1 MVKRDAIIQFCN
13 EYLNI
18 DAFSDYG
25 PKGLQFL
32 GKAEVNKIVTGVSVS
47 RELFAAAAEA
57 QADMILVHHGEFWNN
72 MSQRVDRVRKQR
84 LIILF
89 EHDMTLL
96 GYHLPLDAHREIGN
110 NVLLVQAVGMQV
122 GKEQFGLYEGMEI
135 GALGVHTGLPLGEL
149 VSSLEKILATE
160 ALVFPFGPD
169 TLKTVGFVSGGGA
182 GDLAEA
188 IDRGLDAF
196 VTGESKESTYHLAK
210 EAGIN
215 LIYAHHY
222 NSEKLG
228 IQALGH
234 KLAGQ
239 FGIEH
244 QFIDIP
250 CPL

>member
-89 EHDMTLL
+89 EHD
-96 GYHLPLDAHREIGN
+96 
-110 NVLLVQAVGMQV
+110 
-122 GKEQFGLYEGMEI
+122 
-135 GALGVHTGLPLGEL
+135 
-149 VSSLEKILATE
+149 
-160 ALVFPFGPD
+160 
-169 TLKTVGFVSGGGA
+169 
-182 GDLAEA
+182 
-188 IDRGLDAF
+188 
-196 VTGESKESTYHLAK
+196 
-210 EAGIN
+210 
-215 LIYAHHY
+215 
-222 NSEKLG
+222 
-228 IQALGH
+228 
-234 KLAGQ
+234 
-239 FGIEH
+239 
-244 QFIDIP
+244 
-250 CPL
+250 